1 MSWDDEVGAGAP
13 ATQGR
18 IAADAG
24 AQWEPGPEGTG
35 LVQLMQAFPLGEEL
49 SESVGERI
57 TLHIIGGMQ
66 VAGKLLGYNAETGV
80 ATVRSGD
87 DVCHV
92 PATAV
97 AVLSVKD

>member
-1 MSWDDEVGAGAP
+1 MSELDAGK
-13 ATQGR
+13 
-18 IAADAG
+18 IASDAG

-49 SESVGERI
+49 AEAVGERV

-66 VAGKLLGYNAETGV
+66 VHGKLLAYNEQTGV
-80 ATVRSGD
+80 ATVRSGED
-87 DVCHV
+87 LCRV

-97 AVLSVKD
+97 AVLSSKD